1 LNEIQEIKKMSDK
14 DFLNDLL
21 DLKEIILNDDGI
33 TKTVDTKYV
42 TKVDKDNV
50 EISRK
55 ILQRKEEIIT
65 HKLNKTKSLIYLN
78 EKIDKLKEKISQNKE
93 L

>member
-1 LNEIQEIKKMSDK
+1 MSDK

-78 EKIDKLKEKISQNKE
+78 EQIDKLKEKISQNKE

>member
-1 LNEIQEIKKMSDK
+1 MSDK

-33 TKTVDTKYV
+33 TKTVDIKYV